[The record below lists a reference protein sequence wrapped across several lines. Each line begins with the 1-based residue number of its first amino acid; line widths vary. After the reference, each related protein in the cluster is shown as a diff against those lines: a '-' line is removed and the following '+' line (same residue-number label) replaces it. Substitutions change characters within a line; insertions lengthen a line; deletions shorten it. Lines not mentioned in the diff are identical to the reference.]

1 MKKYKLRRSWK
12 IMRIYQKTSKER
24 KRYIF
29 KLRKDRTM
37 RRCILTQKIRK
48 SLLASSQD
56 T

>member
-37 RRCILTQKIRK
+37 RRCILTQKIKK
-48 SLLASSQD
+48 SLPASSQD